1 MPQQEAEKQNKWR
14 KPEEREKNI
23 GFVTQS
29 SKQVILKNDC
39 ENLQYR
45 FFQFND
51 PGVSDES
58 LYAEHHQSRRKTQDG
73 ESESSSSSNGRL
85 SRNER
90 LVMDMKIPM
99 TVREIIQNPIEEFN
113 DLLTSKDITEEK
125 INICR
130 DIRRR
135 GKNKVRTSFLNIC
148 CHLQLA

>member
-1 MPQQEAEKQNKWR
+1 MIVKTFN
-14 KPEEREKNI
+14 
-23 GFVTQS
+23 TD
-29 SKQVILKNDC
+29 L
-39 ENLQYR
+39 
-45 FFQFND
+45 FQFND

-58 LYAEHHQSRRKTQDG
+58 LDAEHHQSRRKTQDG

-135 GKNKVRTSFLNIC
+135 GKNKVRTYFFNIC
-148 CHLQLA
+148 VITTSRITNGVKSIEKKKKI

>member
-1 MPQQEAEKQNKWR
+1 MIVKTFN
-14 KPEEREKNI
+14 
-23 GFVTQS
+23 T
-29 SKQVILKNDC
+29 D
-39 ENLQYR
+39 

-58 LYAEHHQSRRKTQDG
+58 LDAEHHQSRRKTQDG